1 MALNNGNLNLSRVLM
16 SSKRVGVV
24 KGSPRFNSRRAERH
38 LSRGREVPGPDPPD
52 GREARALRRW
62 PRAMG
67 GSVIETCT
75 TGRARLSFGSFR
87 GRSIALSF
95 ADCASLRNLSRSVMR
110 LPDCLGVLRKP
121 PCQVIDGETMSAY
134 EQNQPRYATV

>member
-1 MALNNGNLNLSRVLM
+1 MELVNGILNLTRVLI

-24 KGSPRFNSRRAERH
+24 KGRPRFNSRRAERH
-38 LSRGREVPGPDPPD
+38 LSRGRDVPGPDPPD
-52 GREARALRRW
+52 GREARALLRW

-67 GSVIETCT
+67 GSVMEICT

-87 GRSIALSF
+87 GRSMALSF
-95 ADCASLRNLSRSVMR
+95 ADCASLRALSRSFMR
-110 LPDCLGVLRKP
+110 FPDCLGVLRKP

-134 EQNQPRYATV
+134 KQSQPHYATV